1 MSTPSQFSIR
11 DLAREFEVTSRTL
24 RFYEEKG
31 LLKPRREGQTRWY
44 SPADRTR
51 LRLILRGKRLGL
63 SLEESA
69 DIINLYDPAT
79 GNKRQIKAL
88 LNRIRDKRQE
98 LLERQRELNLILD
111 DLKRGEERC
120 LAALEWRAL
129 RQFTFKPL

>member
-120 LAALEWRAL
+120 LAALE
-129 RQFTFKPL
+129 